1 LEGQK
6 KNSATLAEISQKIL
20 IELVSKIKIAVS
32 RTEADKYF

>member
-20 IELVSKIKIAVS
+20 IELVSKIKIAVA